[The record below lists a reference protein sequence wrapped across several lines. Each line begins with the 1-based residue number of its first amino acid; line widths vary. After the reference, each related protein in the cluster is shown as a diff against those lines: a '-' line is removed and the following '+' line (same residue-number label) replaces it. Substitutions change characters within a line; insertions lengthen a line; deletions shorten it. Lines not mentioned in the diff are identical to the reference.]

1 MKKGYFQNKLFGFEE
16 KKEYHNTDA
25 KFLSF
30 LCLNQDIRKWVGQ
43 TSAWR
48 SKGDLQLLVL
58 GKRFVLSIWEGKDW
72 KKGSCL

>member
-1 MKKGYFQNKLFGFEE
+1 MGMRSGFKKKIADGIMKKGYFQNKLFGFEE

-43 TSAWR
+43 TSA
-48 SKGDLQLLVL
+48 
-58 GKRFVLSIWEGKDW
+58 
-72 KKGSCL
+72 